1 MAKII
6 QSEIDLSVS
15 VTSFDVG
22 PDDRLR
28 LSAVLRYQQEAAE
41 RQLTVG
47 GLGWQGLAEKGM
59 AFVASRWHT
68 HITRLPEMG
77 ERVTLTTWHRE
88 RRGPRF
94 FRCYD
99 WRDAE
104 GRVLLQGVM
113 QFALVAVADHRLLR
127 GEEFDVFGL
136 PDQPARGVDCADP
149 SRWKEPAMEAAG
161 EFLVRW
167 SDTDRNGHMNNTR
180 YADLLCD
187 ALPGG
192 MDGRRLT
199 DVELYFAGET
209 LPGETLMLSTGMD
222 AEGGLYVAGVHER
235 GAAFSAKVTVM
246 EKRGVAEAW

>member
-1 MAKII
+1 MEQNI
-6 QSEIDLSVS
+6 QKEIVFPVT

-22 PDDRLR
+22 PDDRMR
-28 LSAVLRYQQEAAE
+28 LSAVLRYQQEAGE
-41 RQLTVG
+41 RQLAPG
-47 GLGWQGLAEKGM
+47 GLGWQALADKGM
-59 AFVASRWHT
+59 AFVASRWHAR
-68 HITRLPEMG
+68 ITRLPEMG
-77 ERVTLTTWHRE
+77 ESVMLTTWHRE

-99 WRDAE
+99 WRDTD

-127 GEEFDVFGL
+127 GEEFDALGL
-136 PDQPARGVDCADP
+136 PAQPERGVDCTDP
-149 SRWKEPAMEAAG
+149 TRWKEPPMAAAG

-209 LPGETLMLSTGMD
+209 LPGETLMLSAGTD
-222 AEGGLYVAGVHER
+222 AEGALYVAGAHDR
-235 GAAFSAKVTVM
+235 GTTFSAKAIVCG
-246 EKRGVAEAW
+246 E